1 MRRIHK
7 LSRKPNNK
15 DAATRRAV
23 REHELEE
30 EELARECEEVLGGYC
45 GEAGWWEDVLMD
57 EDDWY
62 ELYVE

>member
-23 REHELEE
+23 REYELEE
-30 EELARECEEVLGGYC
+30 EEWARECEEVLGGCC
-45 GEAGWWEDVLMD
+45 GEAGWREDVLMD